1 MAITADI
8 EKAFLMISIKP
19 SDRDFLRFLWIKDTG
34 KPQSELIHLP
44 FTRRPSPAVLGAV
57 LNHHIS
63 KYLGHNSTTAEK
75 LQMSLY
81 VDNLVTSTP
90 DIHSAYEFY
99 LESQKIMAAGGMNLR
114 KWHSNSS
121 ELLDKIESSP
131 VSTSCNAS
139 QMTIGVTIGYL

>member
-1 MAITADI
+1 
-8 EKAFLMISIKP
+8 MISIKP
-19 SDRDFLRFLWIKDTG
+19 SDRDFLCFLWIKDTC

-44 FTRRPSPAVLGAV
+44 FTRLVFGLRPSPAVLGAV

-81 VDNLVTSTP
+81 VDDLVTSTP

-139 QMTIGVTIGYL
+139 QMTTGVTEEDNTNVKL